1 MSGDAV
7 TVVKARSRLAKLVR
21 ADGVIEAYD
30 HVKTV
35 DLVEVPITGLDDLE
49 QLLRLLA
56 QRPDCCVVRGG
67 IADAERS
74 KGVRRLLH
82 PDPDTGDA
90 ATLREWPRRWVA
102 LDFDRLQRPEWIEP
116 VDLVSCAAVAIE
128 TLPDEFQGACFVV
141 QATASHG
148 IKPGIRI
155 RLWAW
160 LSRPASGGELK
171 WWLRTAPVDQ
181 SAFSAVQLI
190 YTASPLFSAGAKD
203 PIPQRIE
210 VVPGESVVVMPPSG
224 VLKPPRWG
232 RQSHR
237 SSAGTATG
245 LIRVVVQAEAGN
257 RNRALYWA
265 SRRIAEKIARG
276 EMTSA
281 QAMGLLKGAARQIG
295 LPMREAAATIESGL
309 KHG

>member
-56 QRPDCCVVRGG
+56 QRPHCCVVRGA
-67 IADAERS
+67 IADAKRT

-141 QATASHG
+141 QATASQG

-181 SAFSAVQLI
+181 SAFGAVQLI
-190 YTASPLFSAGAKD
+190 YTASPIFSPGAKD

-210 VVPGESVVVMPPSG
+210 VVPGGIVAMPPSG
-224 VLKPPRWG
+224 VLRRPQRLQRRG
-232 RQSHR
+232 G
-237 SSAGTATG
+237 SSAGAAAG

-257 RNRALYWA
+257 RNSALYWA
-265 SRRIAEKIARG
+265 SRRMAEKIARG
-276 EMTSA
+276 EMTIEE
-281 QAMGLLKGAARQIG
+281 AMGLLEGAARQIG
-295 LPMREAAATIESGL
+295 LPMGEAVATIESGL
-309 KHG
+309 KHA

>member
-1 MSGDAV
+1 M
-7 TVVKARSRLAKLVR
+7 
-21 ADGVIEAYD
+21 VIEAYD

-56 QRPDCCVVRGG
+56 QRPDCCVVRGA
-67 IADAERS
+67 IADAKRT

-102 LDFDRLQRPEWIEP
+102 LDFDGLQRPEWIEP
-116 VDLVSCAAVAIE
+116 VDLVGCAAVAIE

-141 QATASHG
+141 QATASQG

-160 LSRPASGGELK
+160 LSRPTSGNELK

-190 YTASPLFSAGAKD
+190 YTACPIFSPGAKD
-203 PIPQRIE
+203 PIPERLE
-210 VVPGESVVVMPPSG
+210 VVPGEAVVVPPPSG
-224 VLKPPRWG
+224 VLKPSGWG
-232 RQSHR
+232 RRSHR
-237 SSAGTATG
+237 ASAGTAAG
-245 LIRVVVQAEAGN
+245 LIGVVSQAEVGN

-265 SRRIAEKIARG
+265 SRRMAEKIARG
-276 EMTSA
+276 EMTRA
-281 QAMGLLKGAARQIG
+281 QALGLLQGTASQIG
-295 LPMREAAATIESGL
+295 LPMGEAAATVESGL